1 MKITICLDAIIISV
15 RGVSDTG
22 MLQEIFVPISSS
34 KQPQILQIIPDL
46 LLEILLPNNLSYFDS
61 FRKLILMK
69 IANYGL

>member
-46 LLEILLPNNLSYFDS
+46 LLEILLSNNLSYFDS

-69 IANYGL
+69 IANYGP